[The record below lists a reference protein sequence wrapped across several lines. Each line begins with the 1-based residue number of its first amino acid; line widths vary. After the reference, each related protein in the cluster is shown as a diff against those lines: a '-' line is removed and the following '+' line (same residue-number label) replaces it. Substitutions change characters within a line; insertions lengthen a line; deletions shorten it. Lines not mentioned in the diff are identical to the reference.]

1 MLLKSILI
9 ASLTFGSVYLIGVTG
24 PIVSTLY
31 FNGNIDPYNLSINML
46 KGVTIT
52 IYAGANC
59 VFLYCVY
66 KAITM

>member
-9 ASLTFGSVYLIGVTG
+9 SSLTFGSVYLIGVTG
-24 PIVSTLY
+24 PIVSTLC
-31 FNGNIDPYNLSINML
+31 FNGNIDPYNLSINIL
-46 KGVTIT
+46 KGVVIS
-52 IYAGANC
+52 IYTGANC